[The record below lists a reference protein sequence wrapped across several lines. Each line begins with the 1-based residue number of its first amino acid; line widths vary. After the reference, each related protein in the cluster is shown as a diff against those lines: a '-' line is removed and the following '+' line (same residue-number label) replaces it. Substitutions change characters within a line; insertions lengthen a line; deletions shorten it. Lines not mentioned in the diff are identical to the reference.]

1 MKDLKKISF
10 LLLIVAFITSCNNE
24 NDFYEEQTSND
35 QMSNKGL
42 LNAKT
47 ALDADSFGDELDAVS
62 GATIQGYDFSASSY
76 NLENND
82 FYFNLYEYFGYNQYI
97 EIKAMDYNTMDGLVY
112 FIGEN
117 NGDESKAQ
125 KNSSSSE
132 RDSSERY
139 LYSLEKETEE
149 VNMIGLLSSYDY
161 DLRTKSDDLISPAN
175 PESEYLGK
183 AHDLT
188 FDADGNLYVAYK
200 SGKIMKYDLET
211 NEMDEFVDLDDY
223 EFYVGAD
230 AVGFTYDFDNDR
242 LLYSSY
248 EFEDEYIEGFWN
260 YYYDSVF
267 LGINCSTAAVS
278 ELFTLR
284 NPVTYN
290 SYSNYAY
297 YYANTTNMDY
307 IGDNKIVYSEWWGY
321 GIFHAVDVISGEY
334 VFTVDDESSFYA
346 KDLMYIKNTDY
357 DNDGVLNEDDP
368 YPYSNMSE
376 YVSIDG
382 CYPDIENIFV
392 EPGAT
397 MMDQIDELIAEINE
411 QYNGKNYD
419 ELHRD
424 FTRGI
429 SKITYYWR
437 KDRLITRGERSDISS
452 CAWSANIPYF
462 NEPR

>member
-1 MKDLKKISF
+1 MKHLKKIAF

-24 NDFYEEQTSND
+24 NDFYEEQTSSD

-42 LNAKT
+42 LNART

-62 GATIQGYDFSASSY
+62 GATIRGYDFSPSSY

-97 EIKAMDYNTMDGLVY
+97 EIKAMDYNIMDGLVY

-117 NGDESKAQ
+117 NGGEAKAQ
-125 KNSSSSE
+125 KISNSSE
-132 RDSSERY
+132 RESSERY

-149 VNMIGLLSSYDY
+149 VNLIGLLSSDDY
-161 DLRTKSDDLISPAN
+161 DFRTKSDDLISPPN

-211 NEMDEFVDLDDY
+211 NEMDEFVNLYDY

-242 LLYSSY
+242 LLYSSLKEPDY
-248 EFEDEYIEGFWN
+248 DFKSETEYR
-260 YYYDSVF
+260 YYDSVL
-267 LGINCSTAAVS
+267 LGIDCSTAAVS

-284 NPVTYN
+284 APEFIGYGGEE
-290 SYSNYAY
+290 Y
-297 YYANTTNMDY
+297 YYTFTKNMDY
-307 IGDNKIVYSEWWGY
+307 IGNNKIVYSDLWGNGRFY
-321 GIFHAVDVISGEY
+321 AVDVMSGEY
-334 VFTVDDESSFYA
+334 VFSGDDESSFYA

-368 YPYSNMSE
+368 YPNSNMSE

-382 CYPDIENIFV
+382 CEPNIDNVFSD
-392 EPGAT
+392 EGTT
-397 MMDQIDELIAEINE
+397 MMDEIDALVAEINE
-411 QYNGKNYD
+411 QYNGENWD

-429 SKITYYWR
+429 AKITYSWR
-437 KDRLITRGERSDISS
+437 KHRLITRGERSAISS
-452 CAWSANIPYF
+452 CAWGADVPYHYYD
-462 NEPR
+462 